1 MRSFFNKLALVM
13 FSIVLTLGMLE
24 AGARIFK
31 LGTGGFWE
39 PHPTLGWR
47 NIPGVTGWESCYGE
61 CRVKVHIN
69 SLGLRDVE
77 MPYEKPPDVR
87 RILFL
92 GDSMTAGMQVTLEE
106 TFVKQAE
113 AYLHAQGYDSWQ
125 TVNTAV
131 NGYGTDNELVFYREE
146 GVKYEPDVVVLAVY
160 LANDIYNNNRVLDLR
175 INGQKHKPFFTLDEN
190 GALVIHNYPVEN
202 TDSFWANVG
211 TFLKKHFQ
219 LPRFIAQTLSLRG
232 ASPGWLKPV
241 LALFA
246 GGGQVDSGDTAVST
260 NNTPNTP
267 PTVPRT
273 SPVTICDAVYT
284 PEIEEAWDIT
294 KALIQELRSEVEA
307 SGAQLLVVSIP
318 TLAQTIPPADGTSWY
333 CSRPNEELNTF
344 LDEEGI
350 PYLDLLPAF
359 QAYSPEGG
367 KLLYY
372 ERDFHMTASGHKEA
386 GRQIG
391 SFLSEHLD

>member
-1 MRSFFNKLALVM
+1 MRVFFNKLALAM

-24 AGARIFK
+24 IAARTFK

-47 NIPGVTGWESCYGE
+47 NIPGASGWESCYGE
-61 CRVKVHIN
+61 CQVKVRIN
-69 SLGLRDVE
+69 SLGLRDE
-77 MPYEKPPDVR
+77 EIPYEKPPGTR

-106 TFVKQAE
+106 TFVKQVE
-113 AYLHAQGYDSWQ
+113 TYLHAQGYDSWQ
-125 TVNTAV
+125 TVNAAV

-146 GVKYEPDVVVLAVY
+146 GFKYEPDVVVLAVY
-160 LANDIYNNNRVLDLR
+160 LANDVYNNSRVLDLR
-175 INGQKHKPFFTLDEN
+175 TGGQRHKPFFTLDEN

-202 TDSFWANVG
+202 TDSFWVNVG

-232 ASPGWLKPV
+232 ASPDWLKPV
-241 LALFA
+241 VALFS
-246 GGGQVDSGDTAVST
+246 GGGEADKGDTAVSA
-260 NNTPNTP
+260 NNSP
-267 PTVPRT
+267 PVRT
-273 SPVTICDAVYT
+273 TPVTICDAAYT
-284 PEIEEAWDIT
+284 PEIEEAWNIT
-294 KALIQELRSEVEA
+294 KALIQELRTEVEA
-307 SGAQLLVVSIP
+307 SGAQFMVVSIP
-318 TLAQTIPPADGTSWY
+318 TLAQTIPPADGVSWY
-333 CSRPNEELNTF
+333 CPRPNEELNTF

-350 PYLDLLPAF
+350 PYIDLLSAF
-359 QAYSPEGG
+359 QAYSPKGG

-372 ERDFHMTASGHKEA
+372 ERDFHMTAPGHKEA

-391 SFLSEHLD
+391 SFLLEHLD